1 MKTVYILLAFVL
13 LLLVSSAVAT
23 PPGQLFQNQ
32 TASDAAANMTNML
45 YGIGSQIICPAIS
58 VANVLI
64 KPAICKVEV
73 TARCPSYVSR
83 AVAPL
88 YATYLKQ
95 HPDYEGILAL
105 SVYALDQTTLVMT
118 TTISNED
125 ARANY
130 EGISYL
136 MEKNAD
142 YLQYPSKRTDGL
154 ETPLGIGD

>member
-1 MKTVYILLAFVL
+1 MKLLVL
-13 LLLVSSAVAT
+13 LMLMLMLVPAVAAT
-23 PPGQLFQNQ
+23 PSWRLFSNQ
-32 TASDAAANMTNML
+32 TASDAAANMTRAL
-45 YGIGSQIICPAIS
+45 YGDGSQIICPAIS

-73 TARCPSYVSR
+73 TARCPSMVSGT
-83 AVAPL
+83 VAPL

-95 HPDYEGILAL
+95 HLDYEGILAL
-105 SVYALDQTTLVMT
+105 SVYTLDKTLVMT
-118 TTISNED
+118 TTVSNED

-142 YLQYPSKRTDGL
+142 YLQYPAKRTDGL
-154 ETPLGIGD
+154 DTPLGIGE

>member
-1 MKTVYILLAFVL
+1 MKLLVL
-13 LLLVSSAVAT
+13 LMLLLMLVSAVAAT
-23 PPGQLFQNQ
+23 PSWRLSSNQ
-32 TASDAAANMTNML
+32 TASDAAANMTRAL
-45 YGIGSQIICPAIS
+45 YGDGSQIICPAIS

-73 TARCPSYVSR
+73 TARCPSYVSG
-83 AVAPL
+83 AIAPL

-95 HPDYEGILAL
+95 HPDYVGILAL
-105 SVYALDQTTLVMT
+105 SVYALDKTLVMT

-130 EGISYL
+130 EGIAYL

-142 YLQYPSKRTDGL
+142 YLQYPAKRTDGL
-154 ETPLGIGD
+154 DTPLGIGE